1 MALPFLQKKM
11 TRNTQ
16 NHGIDFN
23 LHGEDY
29 SLPLFLFV
37 LLPEAARQH
46 KATQEILSKWLKY
59 NGMVLILHSFEE
71 KHTDISYDQQQ
82 QDRYYQTN
90 RAPVCTWLLYL
101 YNRNESR

>member
-1 MALPFLQKKM
+1 MEKKARPTIRVIQGFRIIVGTNSGFCGLAILKKKM

-59 NGMVLILHSFEE
+59 NGMVLILLSFEE
-71 KHTDISYDQQQ
+71 KHT
-82 QDRYYQTN
+82 
-90 RAPVCTWLLYL
+90 
-101 YNRNESR
+101 